1 MSITLLIEFPLLNH
15 HIALAFRIKRKSK
28 AMAPAI
34 DISQKWTVKSTYP
47 WRPPVLLDIVLV
59 PSKALKNMFFMFRLR
74 SLNTLLIALYRG
86 MTLFELPSRTR
97 HKNLWH
103 RVFVMGLSYLI
114 NMLSSDESD
123 MLVDL
128 SAPRGN
134 LLTKDSSMAV
144 PVSLWLLIVNW
155 NLSNVVTDK

>member
-1 MSITLLIEFPLLNH
+1 M
-15 HIALAFRIKRKSK
+15 KRKSK

-34 DISQKWTVKSTYP
+34 DIFRKWTFKTHISLKTNSATGHCVSSIKS
-47 WRPPVLLDIVLV
+47 V
-59 PSKALKNMFFMFRLR
+59 KNMFFMFRLR
-74 SLNTLLIALYRG
+74 SLNTLPILSALTPFYRALK
-86 MTLFELPSRTR
+86 LFELPSRTR
-97 HKNLWH
+97 HKNLWY

-114 NMLSSDESD
+114 NMLGSDVSD

-144 PVSLWLLIVNW
+144 PVSM
-155 NLSNVVTDK
+155 